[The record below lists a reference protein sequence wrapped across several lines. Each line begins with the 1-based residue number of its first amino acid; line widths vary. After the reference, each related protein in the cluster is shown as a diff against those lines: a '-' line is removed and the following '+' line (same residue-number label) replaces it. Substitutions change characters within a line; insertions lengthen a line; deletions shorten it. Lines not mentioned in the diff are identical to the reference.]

1 MRYNKIDRNLSVL
14 KVNLILERFR
24 NLILSQD
31 YLLKNKLHTNTG
43 IIKFSDN
50 KNNDYEKQ
58 LINKIVA
65 SDQEIKLIKDVLIA
79 VDKLPY
85 KQRYIITEIYIR
97 NKDFDID
104 IRETLCKISEKDG
117 IATYRDRNGYHRYI
131 EQQEGNNKVWYE
143 LERSKKIPLN
153 DKDIIDIVDPHGRE
167 YSKRCVNSKKRVRM

>member
-1 MRYNKIDRNLSVL
+1 MRYNKIDRSLSIL

-43 IIKFSDN
+43 IIKFSDY
-50 KNNDYEKQ
+50 KNSDYEKQ

-85 KQRYIITEIYIR
+85 KQRYIITEVYIR
-97 NKDFDID
+97 NKDIEKLKKQINGFTKCYHDALFSLAVNLDIV
-104 IRETLCKISEKDG
+104 E
-117 IATYRDRNGYHRYI
+117 YI
-131 EQQEGNNKVWYE
+131 EWWNFDRYFVLFLSY
-143 LERSKKIPLN
+143 
-153 DKDIIDIVDPHGRE
+153 IDSEISNICDNISIDE
-167 YSKRCVNSKKRVRM
+167 K

>member
-97 NKDFDID
+97 NKDIEKLKKQINGFTKCYHDALFSLAVNLDIV
-104 IRETLCKISEKDG
+104 E
-117 IATYRDRNGYHRYI
+117 YI
-131 EQQEGNNKVWYE
+131 E
-143 LERSKKIPLN
+143 
-153 DKDIIDIVDPHGRE
+153 
-167 YSKRCVNSKKRVRM
+167 